1 MGRCVA
7 GIEIDRIVL
16 ISRRGKK
23 KIHVWKILNS
33 PCAAWRPGAPPPA
46 GAGAGAALSACWISG
61 LGVACLPRAA
71 RSGVR
76 VALARHVRPGLWA
89 AVQHHGL
96 GPRRHISIITVASTG
111 IKSLGIIIINIID
124 IISIVSIIVSIV
136 SIIIR

>member
-16 ISRRGKK
+16 ISEKEKK
-23 KIHVWKILNS
+23 NS
-33 PCAAWRPGAPPPA
+33 PLKTFDSLCAAWRPGAPPPA
-46 GAGAGAALSACWISG
+46 GAGTGAALSARWISG
-61 LGVACLPRAA
+61 LGVACLSRAA
-71 RSGVR
+71 RGGVR